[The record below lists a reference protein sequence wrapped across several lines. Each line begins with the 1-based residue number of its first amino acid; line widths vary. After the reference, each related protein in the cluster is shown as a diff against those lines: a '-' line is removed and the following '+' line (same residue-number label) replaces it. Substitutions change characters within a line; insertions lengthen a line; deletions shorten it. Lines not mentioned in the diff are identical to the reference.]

1 MHNSLNLANYNSFGN
16 ESMEHFSRMR
26 WGTLSHLW
34 SSNSTYNLWTPGG
47 SPVLVVTGG
56 NSYSKG
62 REFESQHCILDGQ
75 FPHLFEVKIAMFV
88 WKDEKEA
95 EDRPFFIICDHV
107 TCKKLLSSF
116 TVKLTTLVG
125 RLGSLPPTTKVLHDM
140 TKDIPPT
147 LTYVLMPSFY
157 LLLLLSLEGEPLRS
171 KQNSVWSLFCLNLSQ
186 HKLVSKISWNN
197 SNSRQRFAIAF
208 FVINAFCDCVYEWFS
223 N

>member
-1 MHNSLNLANYNSFGN
+1 MNTRREPCSSGYGRKLIFQRSWVRIPALYTWWTISTFI
-16 ESMEHFSRMR
+16 
-26 WGTLSHLW
+26 WGKNCNVCLKRRKRGWGLPIF
-34 SSNSTYNLWTPGG
+34 YNLWPRHVQKT
-47 SPVLVVTGG
+47 
-56 NSYSKG
+56 
-62 REFESQHCILDGQ
+62 FIIIHC
-75 FPHLFEVKIAMFV
+75 
-88 WKDEKEA
+88 EA
-95 EDRPFFIICDHV
+95 YYLSRPFRF
-107 TCKKLLSSF
+107 LASY
-116 TVKLTTLVG
+116 
-125 RLGSLPPTTKVLHDM
+125 DM

>member
-1 MHNSLNLANYNSFGN
+1 MNTRREPCSSGYGRKLIFQRSWVRIPALYTWWTISTFI
-16 ESMEHFSRMR
+16 
-26 WGTLSHLW
+26 WG
-34 SSNSTYNLWTPGG
+34 
-47 SPVLVVTGG
+47 
-56 NSYSKG
+56 
-62 REFESQHCILDGQ
+62 
-75 FPHLFEVKIAMFV
+75 KIAMFV

-95 EDRPFFIICDHV
+95 EDCPFFIICDHV

-197 SNSRQRFAIAF
+197 SNSRQRFAIAIAF
-208 FVINAFCDCVYEWFS
+208 FVINACCDCVYEWFS